1 VTQKAA
7 VYAAMPRAHAE
18 ASDGGQLPAPAR
30 QVGYALRRITG
41 LGNALSMDYL
51 LKGNRGGLINAY
63 LEDHPEETADWDI
76 VRDAR
81 GTLGEPHTGRR
92 VPLGTIEVRDYL
104 RWSDDDPF
112 GDDDDYTPEFALRWQ
127 TYGPRD
133 RYSAILYIEK
143 EGFSEQLAADRLA
156 ERWDLAIC
164 SSKGYS
170 VKAARTALVTLAR
183 RNGVRPLVA
192 HDFDVQG
199 TGIYDLINREVEA
212 VDLGLRLADVE
223 DARWGLAS
231 QAEPVTHRS
240 DPLGNLQLRGA
251 TPDEIAF
258 LRHADDP
265 KQGRRV
271 ELNALVGRQFID
283 WLEAALDRVGV
294 EKVIPDQARLAQAY
308 RRGYKRHLLNRAIRD
323 AGREASQRAADLAL
337 PDDLVARVTAAL
349 AANRTLAWD
358 LAVAD
363 LVAEIDDANERD
375 S

>member
-143 EGFSEQLAADRLA
+143 EGFSEQL
-156 ERWDLAIC
+156 
-164 SSKGYS
+164 
-170 VKAARTALVTLAR
+170 
-183 RNGVRPLVA
+183 
-192 HDFDVQG
+192 
-199 TGIYDLINREVEA
+199 
-212 VDLGLRLADVE
+212 
-223 DARWGLAS
+223 
-231 QAEPVTHRS
+231 
-240 DPLGNLQLRGA
+240 GA
-251 TPDEIAF
+251 W
-258 LRHADDP
+258 
-265 KQGRRV
+265 V
-271 ELNALVGRQFID
+271 S
-283 WLEAALDRVGV
+283 
-294 EKVIPDQARLAQAY
+294 
-308 RRGYKRHLLNRAIRD
+308 NRAGGSVR
-323 AGREASQRAADLAL
+323 S
-337 PDDLVARVTAAL
+337 V
-349 AANRTLAWD
+349 
-358 LAVAD
+358 
-363 LVAEIDDANERD
+363 
-375 S
+375 

>member
-1 VTQKAA
+1 MTQKAA
-7 VYAAMPRAHAE
+7 VYAAMPRAYAA
-18 ASDGGQLPAPAR
+18 ASDGGRLPAPAR

-41 LGNALSMDYL
+41 LGNALSMDYV
-51 LKGNRGGLINAY
+51 LKGNRGGLISAY
-63 LEDHPEETADWDI
+63 LEDHPEETAGWDI

-81 GTLGEPHTGRR
+81 GSLVEPHTGPS
-92 VPLGTIEVRDYL
+92 VPLGTLDVRAYL
-104 RWSDDDPF
+104 RWDGLDP
-112 GDDDDYTPEFALRWQ
+112 DDDYDIPELSLTWP
-127 TYGPRD
+127 THGPRD
-133 RYSAILYIEK
+133 CFGAVLYIEK

-170 VKAARTALVTLAR
+170 VRAARTALVTLAR
-183 RNGVRPLVA
+183 RNGVRVLVA

-199 TGIYDLINREVEA
+199 IGIYDLINREVEA
-212 VDLGLRLADVE
+212 VDLGLRLTDVE
-223 DARWGLAS
+223 DQRWGLAS
-231 QAEPVTHRS
+231 QTEPVTHRS

-258 LRHADDP
+258 LRRASDP
-265 KQGRRV
+265 KQGRRI

-283 WLEAALDRVGV
+283 WLEDGLDRVGV
-294 EKVIPDQARLAQAY
+294 EKVIPEQARLAQAY
-308 RRGYKRHLLNRAIRD
+308 RRGYKCRLLNRAIRE
-323 AGREASQRAADLAL
+323 AGREASRRAADLAV

-349 AANRTLAWD
+349 AADRTLPWD

-363 LVAEIDDANERD
+363 LVAEIGDADEGD